1 MDENMQNYELAFHL
15 NPNLEEA
22 KGVEI
27 KQNIEEI
34 LIQNGGV
41 ITFSSNPAKIRL
53 SYLINHMGN
62 SYFGYT
68 QFGLPNKESLSHIN
82 DQLKLKPEIL
92 RYLVI
97 KMPSESE
104 KKQAAL
110 KQMKLREKAGKRTT
124 AKTKA
129 PAPVNKELDKQLEDI
144 IGNL

>member
-1 MDENMQNYELAFHL
+1 MDENIQNYELAFHL

-22 KGVEI
+22 KAVEI

-34 LIQNGGV
+34 VIQNGGV
-41 ITFSSNPAKIRL
+41 ISFSSNPIKTRL
-53 SYLINHMGN
+53 SYLINHMGT
-62 SYFGYT
+62 SYFGYI
-68 QFGLPNKESLSHIN
+68 QFGLPDKASLSHIN
-82 DQLKLKPEIL
+82 DQLKLKAEII
-92 RYLVI
+92 RYLVV

-110 KQMKLREKAGKRTT
+110 KQMKLKEKAGKRAS
-124 AKTKA
+124 AKASA